1 MFWDLWN
8 FGRKGI
14 VVGESLWR
22 PPSLDPCLRKHDCSC
37 KAAPL
42 WQNYIMTATTDT
54 DTPLPT
60 PATSKAS
67 IRLRLRLPILW
78 LIFLLLG
85 AVLLPDKV
93 WNTLLVGFGG
103 LFIVAYFWVWQLS
116 RGLHAG
122 RRLRFGW
129 VAVGDRLGEEFMITN
144 NADVPALWVEIVD
157 ESNVPGYRAA
167 VVRSVSARNVDRWRE
182 SAVCLRRGQF
192 QLGPWAIRS
201 SDPFGIFTITRRYPQ
216 SQEIIIHPPVHGQLP
231 IPLPL
236 GDSSG
241 QVRAR
246 QRSWQ
251 ATVNAAAVR
260 DYYPQDPLR
269 WIHWPTSARRGKLFV
284 RQFDLDAA
292 GDIWILVD
300 LHTGVQ
306 LGREAQ
312 STEEHA
318 VLLAASLAARAL
330 RHNRAVG
337 LAAYSL
343 KPYILPPARGQGQ
356 QWKILRALALVN
368 TDGQTALAD
377 AMHDLSRVAQ
387 KGAAA
392 IVITADGS
400 ADWLPELVTLAKKGV
415 QSHITLLDRS
425 SFGGQGNSSAVQNA
439 VRQLG
444 FTASIIRR
452 GEVGQPLE
460 EQERRGFWEFK
471 VTGMGKVIAVAS
483 PESASLRKKDGS
495 GQRP

>member
-1 MFWDLWN
+1 MAATA
-8 FGRKGI
+8 
-14 VVGESLWR
+14 E
-22 PPSLDPCLRKHDCSC
+22 PQAPS
-37 KAAPL
+37 
-42 WQNYIMTATTDT
+42 
-54 DTPLPT
+54 PT
-60 PATSKAS
+60 PAISKAT

-85 AVLLPDKV
+85 AILLPDKV

-116 RGLHAG
+116 RGLHAS

-129 VAVGDRLGEEFMITN
+129 VAVGDRLGEEFMISN
-144 NADVPALWVEIVD
+144 SGEVPALWVEIID

-167 VVRSVSARNVDRWRE
+167 VVRSVSARHEERWRE

-201 SDPFGIFTITRRYPQ
+201 SDPFGIFTMTRHYPQ
-216 SQEIIIHPPVHGQLP
+216 SQEIIIHPPIHGQLP

-236 GDSSG
+236 GESSG
-241 QVRAR
+241 RVRAR

-260 DYYPQDPLR
+260 DYNPEDPLR
-269 WIHWPTSARRGKLFV
+269 WIHWPTSARRGQLFV

-300 LHTGVQ
+300 LNAIVQ

-318 VLLAASLAARAL
+318 VLLAASLAARAI
-330 RHNRAVG
+330 RKNRAVG

-343 KPYILPPARGQGQ
+343 RPVILPPRRGQGQ
-356 QWKILRALALVN
+356 QWNILRALALAN
-368 TDGQTALAD
+368 ADGQTALAD

-392 IVITADGS
+392 IIITADGS

-415 QSHITLLDRS
+415 QSHVTLLDRP
-425 SFGGQGNSSAVQNA
+425 SFDGQGNSIAVRDA

-452 GEVGQPLE
+452 GEIGQPLDA
-460 EQERRGFWEFK
+460 QDRRGFWEFK
-471 VTGMGKVIAVAS
+471 VTGTGKVIATAR
-483 PESASLRKKDGS
+483 PESGKVQKRMRSV
-495 GQRP
+495 